1 MTPAAAA
8 SLYARAFP
16 DSRPWSPSELAALMA
31 DPQVILCG
39 DDLAM
44 VIARVVLDEAEILTL
59 ATDPDHRRT
68 GLARAVLQ
76 SCEDRLRAR
85 NVRHIF
91 LEVAAD
97 NLAAQALYKGFGYI
111 QAGERPD
118 YYRRK
123 DGISVAA
130 RLLRKDIAAR

>member
-1 MTPAAAA
+1 
-8 SLYARAFP
+8 
-16 DSRPWSPSELAALMA
+16 MA

-59 ATDPDHRRT
+59 ATDPDHRRN

-76 SCEDRLRAR
+76 SCEARLRTR
-85 NVRHIF
+85 GVRRVF

-97 NLAAQALYKGFGYI
+97 NRAAQALYKGFGYI

-118 YYRRK
+118 YYSRK
-123 DGISVAA
+123 DGTNVAA
-130 RLLRKDIAAR
+130 HLLRKDIAAR